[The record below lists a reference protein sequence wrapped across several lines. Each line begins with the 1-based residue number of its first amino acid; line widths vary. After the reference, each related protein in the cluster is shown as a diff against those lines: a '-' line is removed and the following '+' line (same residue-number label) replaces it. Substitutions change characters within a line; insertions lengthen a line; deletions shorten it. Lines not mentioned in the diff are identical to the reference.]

1 MNESLSGE
9 IIKSPKK
16 LIYFSSD
23 FINKN
28 KKIAKTVNFVRKL
41 KEYKT
46 EEREK
51 IKKLLND
58 YKEQEKSNY
67 FLLKKNISHGKI
79 KTSTSKKFY
88 DKNNNLIPYS
98 FVGPASLFQNT
109 NSRRHSIRCFGKKG
123 NLEKTQITF
132 SKSEKIFKD
141 KDREVE
147 KEEIKEE
154 KKSNFIS
161 IDNKGLHKYYD
172 NIRKRILI
180 KKNKNKE
187 FIKKI
192 PNALR
197 KSLIK
202 QENVFRNSFKYSKF
216 IHRLGEKVKNKTKK
230 KSLDELLIN
239 EDTFIEKKQKL
250 NIIEKNLTDS
260 NKYTKNFWTITLRNA
275 YKNGE
280 YENDG
285 YINTGSKYQPLYS
298 VFKMNNNIEYIRNPY
313 SMDDKKQK
321 LNNNKKFMETPKL
334 KKNFSK
340 LIYLSKISKNLKNFD
355 SIKTLEVKGKNLLD
369 LEDERETSTK
379 NKKILYDSKYIDY
392 ILMNKKD
399 RNIIIGKNKKK
410 DESGK
415 YLGSLN
421 DKEIKFNFK
430 EIYDDRTF
438 AKDFHK
444 SDYFKNVNITTK
456 HTIEFD

>member
-161 IDNKGLHKYYD
+161 SPSSSSSNSSSSSSFSIYEA
-172 NIRKRILI
+172 IEILLS
-180 KKNKNKE
+180 
-187 FIKKI
+187 
-192 PNALR
+192 PNP
-197 KSLIK
+197 
-202 QENVFRNSFKYSKF
+202 
-216 IHRLGEKVKNKTKK
+216 
-230 KSLDELLIN
+230 
-239 EDTFIEKKQKL
+239 
-250 NIIEKNLTDS
+250 IIEP
-260 NKYTKNFWTITLRNA
+260 TLSLFLA
-275 YKNGE
+275 LFTVFFVAKLLNG
-280 YENDG
+280 
-285 YINTGSKYQPLYS
+285 LYV
-298 VFKMNNNIEYIRNPY
+298 VF
-313 SMDDKKQK
+313 
-321 LNNNKKFMETPKL
+321 
-334 KKNFSK
+334 
-340 LIYLSKISKNLKNFD
+340 
-355 SIKTLEVKGKNLLD
+355 
-369 LEDERETSTK
+369 
-379 NKKILYDSKYIDY
+379 
-392 ILMNKKD
+392 
-399 RNIIIGKNKKK
+399 
-410 DESGK
+410 
-415 YLGSLN
+415 
-421 DKEIKFNFK
+421 
-430 EIYDDRTF
+430 
-438 AKDFHK
+438 
-444 SDYFKNVNITTK
+444 
-456 HTIEFD
+456 